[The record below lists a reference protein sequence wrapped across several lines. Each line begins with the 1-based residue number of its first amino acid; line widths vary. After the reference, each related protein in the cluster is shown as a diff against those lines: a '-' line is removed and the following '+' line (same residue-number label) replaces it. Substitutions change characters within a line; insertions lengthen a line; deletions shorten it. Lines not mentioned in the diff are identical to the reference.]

1 MTALN
6 DDAVDRIVLKA
17 ATYELADSMCSTLAQ
32 DYDLFATHYD
42 RFATLTESALCINR
56 TVTIEAEVSG
66 SVVLDAKGLR
76 RVIHV
81 QSGGTAELI
90 GLNITGGVAAF
101 GGGLVIYP
109 GGVANL
115 AGCNIH
121 DNAAGLDRTILAPGG
136 GGLCILGEAS
146 LRDCNIYDNRAA
158 GIGQGGGL
166 RIDGEAK
173 LVNSRIYN
181 NSAAIG
187 GGLAINGVA
196 NLEGCSIYSNNAL
209 GIYGGGLSISES
221 RRPEKE
227 IEANLVNC
235 KVYQNKALEVQSRT
249 KPLYYARPALDAF
262 PMTFNLSGRRSSN
275 CSRHGEAELHRHSR

>member
-115 AGCNIH
+115 AGCDIH
-121 DNAAGLDRTILAPGG
+121 DNAASRTLTTQGG
-136 GGLCILGEAS
+136 AGLCILGEAT
-146 LRDCNIYDNRAA
+146 LRDCNIYDNKAA
-158 GIGQGGGL
+158 GTGHGGGL
-166 RIDGEAK
+166 RVDGEAK
-173 LVNSRIYN
+173 LVNCHIYHN
-181 NSAAIG
+181 FALIG
-187 GGLAINGVA
+187 GGLAIYGVA
-196 NLEGCSIYSNNAL
+196 NLERCSIYSNNASFH
-209 GIYGGGLSISES
+209 GGGLMIARGQDQTISRVSITKSS
-221 RRPEKE
+221 
-227 IEANLVNC
+227 EANLVNC
-235 KVYQNKALEVQSRT
+235 KIYQNKAVEVQSRT
-249 KPLYYARPALDAF
+249 NPLLCTPSVRYSVHF
-262 PMTFNLSGRRSSN
+262 PLSGWRFGN
-275 CSRHGEAELHRHSR
+275 C